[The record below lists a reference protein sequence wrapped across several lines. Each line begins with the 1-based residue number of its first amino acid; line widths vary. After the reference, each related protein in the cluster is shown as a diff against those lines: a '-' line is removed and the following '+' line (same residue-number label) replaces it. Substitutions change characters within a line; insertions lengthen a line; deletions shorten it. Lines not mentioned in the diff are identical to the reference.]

1 MSRWRGRSPDEN
13 PGVRPVEKIEL
24 EERSSKKRIVIALV
38 LLAVG
43 LGFIGYSVFS
53 ALNQESGWA
62 QIQPV
67 TESSES
73 VASELVFL
81 YELGVNGRSVR
92 AENRDVSALYTEL
105 CMDAY
110 RIFTADYGFED
121 VNNLYYLNQHI
132 GEEVTLDPTLYAAL
146 EKIDKSGSRFLFAAP
161 FYREYKNLFN
171 DTEDYSAEMTD
182 PYKSEE
188 IAEYFKEL
196 SVFTSSEEHIRIELL
211 GDNKARLCVSEE
223 FALYAKE
230 NGIES
235 FIDLYWARNA
245 FALDYIAEKLTEKGY
260 VYGSISSY
268 DGFVRVLDD
277 RETLYSFNIYGVVE
291 NELVN
296 AARFDYLGESSL
308 VFLRSYSMNAQ
319 DSMYYTYS
327 DGERRHPYIDVN
339 DGLCKNSLDAIVSY
353 SKGKGCADVLLSM
366 MPAYISEEL
375 DMNILSEMKSDGV
388 YSVYVSGN
396 SVNYNEPDAKLSK
409 LYKDSEIEFKLNEI
423 K

>member
-132 GEEVTLDPTLYAAL
+132 GEEVTLDQTLYAAL

-211 GDNKARLCVSEE
+211 GDNKVRLCVSEE

-375 DMNILSEMKSDGV
+375 DMNILSEMKADGV